1 MPCIYIYYK
10 PDAGECKL
18 LGRSA
23 SHKKSANRRVRNVSA
38 LTRWDMRWDKRKLL
52 LSPHRIA
59 NLTVTYFVIKYRKW
73 NAIMHGNLSVTSVI
87 GKPMHSVHSPILH
100 ISICMYYAP
109 FHSTSATSVASSMS
123 TGCRKCNSQTP
134 SNIVTQ
140 WIEQLQF
147 SQTPNRLFVWC
158 CRLVV
163 AQQRDDDHQT
173 MFVFCYF
180 LGMTVRW
187 EAICWYMAGR
197 VEIETSIQDDMRWSV
212 ELQLSDYRYVGC
224 APFSMDN
231 ETGWPNPCHW
241 TFIMLFYTVISI
253 NLTGYQQQCSKCQRI
268 RGDSATHAEYQ
279 FIVAFHEKWCGA
291 LSNCWIQR
299 WIGECI
305 IWIWKHVVVHNA
317 IEKHSL
323 TSIRLSTSIN
333 KNEIKQCITS
343 SRKTVIWWCS
353 VCLFNGIG

>member
-18 LGRSA
+18 LGRSG

-212 ELQLSDYRYVGC
+212 ELQLSDYRYIMWVVHHSLWTTKPGDRTLVTEHLLC
-224 APFSMDN
+224 FSIQLSQS
-231 ETGWPNPCHW
+231 TS
-241 TFIMLFYTVISI
+241 LVISSSARSASASVATVRHMRNI
-253 NLTGYQQQCSKCQRI
+253 NL
-268 RGDSATHAEYQ
+268 
-279 FIVAFHEKWCGA
+279 
-291 LSNCWIQR
+291 
-299 WIGECI
+299 
-305 IWIWKHVVVHNA
+305 
-317 IEKHSL
+317 
-323 TSIRLSTSIN
+323 
-333 KNEIKQCITS
+333 
-343 SRKTVIWWCS
+343 
-353 VCLFNGIG
+353 

>member
-1 MPCIYIYYK
+1 MRYEMRQAKAFVVTPSHSEFDSDVFCNKISK
-10 PDAGECKL
+10 MECHNAWEFKRDV
-18 LGRSA
+18 G
-23 SHKKSANRRVRNVSA
+23 HWQTNA
-38 LTRWDMRWDKRKLL
+38 LCAFAHT
-52 LSPHRIA
+52 
-59 NLTVTYFVIKYRKW
+59 TY
-73 NAIMHGNLSVTSVI
+73 
-87 GKPMHSVHSPILH
+87 
-100 ISICMYYAP
+100 ICMYYAP

-212 ELQLSDYRYVGC
+212 ELQLSDYRYMMCVVHHSLWTTKPGDRTLVTEHLLC
-224 APFSMDN
+224 FSIQLSQS
-231 ETGWPNPCHW
+231 TS
-241 TFIMLFYTVISI
+241 LVISSSARSASASVATVRHMRNI
-253 NLTGYQQQCSKCQRI
+253 NL
-268 RGDSATHAEYQ
+268 
-279 FIVAFHEKWCGA
+279 
-291 LSNCWIQR
+291 
-299 WIGECI
+299 
-305 IWIWKHVVVHNA
+305 
-317 IEKHSL
+317 
-323 TSIRLSTSIN
+323 
-333 KNEIKQCITS
+333 
-343 SRKTVIWWCS
+343 
-353 VCLFNGIG
+353 